1 MKKALFYAMV
11 MGYGIPC
18 LGRLMAVTSVKG
30 TQLYGRDVEYGNP
43 THRSIT
49 DMTHSFKTEEDA
61 RRAVDLAKAAHKEHQ
76 ELVDRAERCA
86 KEARSAQFNAVNDA
100 VGDLTMDREG
110 LMKHLASQNAAPN
123 PGSETE
129 RRLAK
134 IDGSRRKGIPSS

>member
-11 MGYGIPC
+11 MGYGVPS

-49 DMTHSFKTEEDA
+49 DMTHSFRTEEEA
-61 RRAVDLAKAAHKEHQ
+61 RRAVDLALVAHREHQ
-76 ELVDRAERCA
+76 ELVDRAEQCA
-86 KEARSAQFNAVNDA
+86 RDARSAQFRAVNEA
-100 VGDLTMDREG
+100 VAGITMDREG
-110 LMKHLASQNAAPN
+110 LMAHLAAQGAAPR

-129 RRLAK
+129 LRLAK
-134 IDGSRRKGIPSS
+134 VDGSRRRGIPS